1 MQIIGITGGIGS
13 GKSTVSRYLSSKGYR
28 VIDADQIAHDIMKP
42 GSRVL
47 MELAARFGE
56 DILNPDGGLNRRML
70 GNRAFASLEGKN
82 QLESITHGEILRQ
95 IKEDIQRGEE
105 EGLEVIFLDVI
116 LLFQVGLDQL
126 CSQVWVV
133 DAPEDIR
140 LARVMGRDGYVPEEI
155 RKRMTS
161 QMNPAEMRSRGTHV
175 IENDGTI
182 LQLQERVDT
191 LLKGIK

>member
-13 GKSTVSRYLSSKGYR
+13 GKSTVSRYLLSKGYR

-47 MELAARFGE
+47 MELANRFGK

-70 GNRAFASLEGKN
+70 GNRAFSSLEGKE

-95 IKEDIQRGEE
+95 IEEDIRRGEE

-116 LLFQVGLDQL
+116 LLFQVGLDKL

-155 RKRMTS
+155 RKRMRS
-161 QMNPAEMRSRGTHV
+161 QMNPAEMKSRGTHV

-182 LQLQERVDT
+182 LQLQERVDA
-191 LLKGIK
+191 LLEGIT

>member
-13 GKSTVSRYLSSKGYR
+13 GKSTVSRYLLSKGYR

-47 MELAARFGE
+47 MELANRFGK

-70 GNRAFASLEGKN
+70 GNRAFSSLEGKE

-95 IKEDIQRGEE
+95 IEEDIRRGEE

-182 LQLQERVDT
+182 LQLQERVDA
-191 LLKGIK
+191 LLEGIT